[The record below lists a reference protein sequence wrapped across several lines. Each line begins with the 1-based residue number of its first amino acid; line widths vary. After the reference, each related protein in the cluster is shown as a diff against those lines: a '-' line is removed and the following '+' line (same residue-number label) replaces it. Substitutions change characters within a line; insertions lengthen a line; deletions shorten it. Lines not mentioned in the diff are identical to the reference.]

1 MNKVLIETDETNL
14 VATIQLP
21 ASKSI
26 SNRAFIL
33 QQIIQQKTGKSIAI
47 LYPSEADDT
56 LILKQAL
63 ADPNGIINIKNAG
76 TCLRFLT
83 AYFAATPGI
92 IVTLTG
98 SERMKQRPIEPLV
111 SALIKLGA
119 SISYL
124 EENYCLPIQIKGSKL
139 TGGTIDI
146 PANESSQFASALML
160 VAPLM
165 NEPLILQLS
174 GSIISKEYIGMTQ
187 TMLNQFGFN
196 CKISDNYSLV
206 QTENSLKEELAES
219 YTIEADWS
227 SAAFFYEAAVIADKA
242 DILFPRLKLNSI
254 QGDVILAKWM
264 EELGIRTIEKE
275 EGIYITK
282 GKLPAKSNFEFNFS
296 DNPDLAP
303 AMICA
308 TAGASYILNATGI
321 SSLAYK
327 ESNRIEA
334 LEKGLQQLHYKVKTS
349 SNSLEH
355 DGLQHA
361 FYENNVIETQEDH
374 RITMAFAVL
383 AILQSSIVLSE
394 TESVVKSFPNFW
406 QEAAKIGINVR
417 LSKAQQK
424 QRK

>member
-1 MNKVLIETDETNL
+1 MSKVLIESDETNL

-21 ASKSI
+21 SSKSI
-26 SNRAFIL
+26 SNRAYIL
-33 QQIIQQKTGKSIAI
+33 QQVVQQKTAKSIAI
-47 LYPSEADDT
+47 LNPSEADDT
-56 LILKQAL
+56 HIIKQAL
-63 ADPNGIINIKNAG
+63 SEPTGTIDIKNAG

-92 IVTLTG
+92 FVTLTG

-124 EENYCLPIQIKGSKL
+124 EENNCLPIQIKGGKL
-139 TGGTIDI
+139 SGGTIAI

-196 CKISDNYSLV
+196 CIINENYSLV
-206 QTENSLKEELAES
+206 QTENNIKEELIES
-219 YTIEADWS
+219 YAIEADWS

-242 DILFPRLKLNSI
+242 DILFPGLKLNSI

-264 EELGIRTIEKE
+264 EELGIKTLEKE
-275 EGIYITK
+275 EGVYITK
-282 GKLPAKSNFEFNFS
+282 GKLPSKSNFEFNFS

-303 AMICA
+303 ALICA
-308 TAGASYILNATGI
+308 TAGASYLLKANGI
-321 SSLAYK
+321 GSLAHK

-334 LEKGLQQLHYKVKTS
+334 LAKGLQQLHYKVKTS

-361 FYENNVIETQEDH
+361 FYENSVIETQEDH
-374 RITMAFAVL
+374 RITMAFAML
-383 AILQSSIVLSE
+383 AILQSNIVLSE
-394 TESVVKSFPNFW
+394 TESVIKSFPNFW
-406 QEAAKIGINVR
+406 QEAAKIRIKVR
-417 LSKAQQK
+417 YNKAQQK
-424 QRK
+424 EHK

>member
-1 MNKVLIETDETNL
+1 MSKVLIESDETNL

-21 ASKSI
+21 SSKSI
-26 SNRAFIL
+26 SNRAYIL
-33 QQIIQQKTGKSIAI
+33 QQVVQQKTAKSIAI
-47 LYPSEADDT
+47 LYPSDADDT

-63 ADPNGIINIKNAG
+63 AEPTGTIDIKNAG

-92 IVTLTG
+92 IVTITG

-124 EENYCLPIQIKGSKL
+124 EENNCLPIQINGCKL
-139 TGGTIDI
+139 TGGAIDI
-146 PANESSQFASALML
+146 PANESSQFVSALML
-160 VAPLM
+160 IAPLM
-165 NEPLILQLS
+165 ENELTLNIL
-174 GSIISKEYIGMTQ
+174 GEIVSKHYIVMTQ
-187 TMLNQFGFN
+187 TMLKQFGFN
-196 CKISDNYSLV
+196 CNISDNYSLV

-219 YTIEADWS
+219 YAIEADWS

-242 DILFPRLKLNSI
+242 DILFPGLILNSI

-275 EGIYITK
+275 EGLYITK
-282 GKLPAKSNFEFNFS
+282 GKLPGKSNFEFNFS

-321 SSLAYK
+321 SSLAHK

-334 LEKGLQQLHYKVKTS
+334 LAKGLQQLHYKVKTS

-361 FYENNVIETQEDH
+361 FYENSVIETQEDH
-374 RITMAFAVL
+374 RITMAFAML
-383 AILQSSIVLSE
+383 AILQSNIVLSE
-394 TESVVKSFPNFW
+394 TESVIKSFPNFW

-417 LSKAQQK
+417 YNKAQQK
-424 QRK
+424 EHK